1 MRYFN
6 VKNTRGNDME
16 VRKHDCNDAE
26 SINSMGMTA
35 RELIH
40 QNGLHRV
47 YPESYETHEYEF
59 AHSIV
64 NKEFDLL
71 ERSNNDEFIFT
82 HKLEKDIISRFCNG
96 VIKSGDVGPLR
107 LLNYRTLE
115 LALSIEHEIIAA
127 RRLCLQR
134 NVLTIS
140 NFFIYALFEIA
151 DRIKKFGF
159 LLCCGQ
165 NGDIN
170 NLIMLDE
177 HESRKSFPN
186 LQATREDG
194 CVSFSTEFRL
204 DLRLDESMNQWTNFK
219 NLMKPVK
226 SV

>member
-1 MRYFN
+1 M
-6 VKNTRGNDME
+6 KE
-16 VRKHDCNDAE
+16 RKHDCNDAE

-47 YPESYETHEYEF
+47 YPENYETHEYEF
-59 AHSIV
+59 AHSII
-64 NKEFDLL
+64 NKEFALL

-96 VIKSGDVGPLR
+96 VIKSSDVGPLR

-151 DRIKKFGF
+151 VRIKKFGF

-177 HESRKSFPN
+177 HESIKSFSP
-186 LQATREDG
+186 LQGLKKDECVG
-194 CVSFSTEFRL
+194 CSFEFRL
-204 DLRLDESMNQWTNFK
+204 DDRLDESLNNWTEFK
-219 NLMKPVK
+219 NSMKSEK